1 MSGTPPPDVSPCQH
15 CGACCASFRVSFY
28 FAEAQANHLPDD
40 YIERINERFS
50 CMAGTNTATPR
61 CEALAGTIGENV
73 ACRVYAARTSP
84 CREVQPGD
92 AQCLKARAK
101 HSLPPLRR

>member
-1 MSGTPPPDVSPCQH
+1 MSGTLPPDVSPCQH

-28 FAEAQANHLPDD
+28 FAEAQANHLPED
-40 YIERINERFS
+40 YVERINERFS
-50 CMAGTNTATPR
+50 CMAGTNTAAPR

-101 HSLPPLRR
+101 HGLPPLLC